1 MNAIKIV
8 TGAGPVG
15 WTVASQLA
23 EAGHHVR
30 VLTRSGSGPEHPLV
44 ERLRVDAGNPTQL
57 APALAGADAVF
68 HCIHGSR
75 YSADVWRREL
85 PGSERAVLTAAGEA
99 GAVVIFPESL
109 YSYSSPDRVMAEN
122 SPRQAAGGKRGVRTE
137 LLAGRAASDTP
148 TVSVVASDFFGPRVL
163 TAHAGDRM
171 VPLVLDGKRVQVLG
185 SADLPHSFTYVPDL
199 AAAMIRAAER
209 PQLWNSVL
217 HAPTNPALAQREMVA
232 AFAQA
237 AGVPAPRVG
246 AIPGWTLQA
255 AGIFSADMR
264 ELAEMAY
271 QFRAPFIMESAASEQ
286 LLGLA
291 PTPLEAAA
299 RETVEWWR
307 SRAQHSPGSPRAAAK
322 M

>member
-1 MNAIKIV
+1 MNHIKIV

-23 EAGHHVR
+23 EAGHRVR
-30 VLTRSGSGPEHPLV
+30 VLTRSGTGPAHPLV
-44 ERLRVDAGNPTQL
+44 ERIRADAGNPAEL

-85 PGSERAVLTAAGEA
+85 PGAERVVLTAAGNA

-109 YSYSSPDRVMAEN
+109 YSYSSPEEVMAQD
-122 SPRQAAGGKRGVRTE
+122 SPRLAAGGKRGVRTE
-137 LLAGRAASDTP
+137 LLARRAASDTP
-148 TVSVVASDFFGPRVL
+148 TVSVVASDFFGPRVRN
-163 TAHAGDRM
+163 AHAGDRM
-171 VPLVLDGKRVQVLG
+171 VPLVLEGRRVQVLG
-185 SADLPHSFTYVPDL
+185 SLNMPHSFTYVPDL
-199 AAAMIRAAER
+199 AAAMIRAAEL

-217 HAPTNPALAQREMVA
+217 HAPTNPAATQREMAA
-232 AFAQA
+232 AFAAA
-237 AGVPAPRVG
+237 AGVPAPKVA
-246 AIPGWTLQA
+246 AIPGWTLRA

-264 ELAEMAY
+264 ELAELLY
-271 QFRAPFIMESAASEQ
+271 QFQAPFIMDSTASEE

-299 RETVEWWR
+299 RETVQWWR
-307 SRAQHSPGSPRAAAK
+307 SNA
-322 M
+322 